1 MCHKANGFCHP
12 RCLYQLGKNHM
23 EKKEMEGRERKGN
36 ISQSEAEW
44 LAGNSTL
51 RPGLL
56 ASLQL
61 IHIDFSAFPV
71 PEGKTQQP
79 RHLCTFPNQ
88 FSLGLTLLFG
98 IPISH
103 FFHPRPQVLVLVKS
117 KLLAKD
123 EQEQSNLKV
132 TSLV

>member
-1 MCHKANGFCHP
+1 MSQSKWILPPKVSVPTWKESHG
-12 RCLYQLGKNHM
+12 
-23 EKKEMEGRERKGN
+23 KKEMEWRQRKGN

-44 LAGNSTL
+44 LAGNSTM

-61 IHIDFSAFPV
+61 IHIAFSAFPV

-79 RHLCTFPNQ
+79 RHLRTFPNQ
-88 FSLGLTLLFG
+88 VSFGLTLLFG
-98 IPISH
+98 TPIFH
-103 FFHPRPQVLVLVKS
+103 FFHPGPQVLVLVES
-117 KLLAKD
+117 KLFAKD